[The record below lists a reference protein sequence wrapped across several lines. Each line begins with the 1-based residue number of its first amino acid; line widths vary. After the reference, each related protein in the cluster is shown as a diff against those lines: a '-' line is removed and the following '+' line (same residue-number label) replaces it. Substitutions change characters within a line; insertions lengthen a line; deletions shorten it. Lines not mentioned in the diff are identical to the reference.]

1 MPGYSNTICVKQ
13 ESNSCFKK
21 LTVLNKKKTIK
32 KILVLG
38 AWLLVISGIAT
49 LLLAANRKEKEH
61 VCKDIL
67 IGIKGN
73 EGKFYV
79 EKEDVLKLIE
89 KTAGGSLLQ
98 QNITAINLRKLEDG
112 LKTNL
117 WIRNSELYFDS
128 KDALHVFVEEREP
141 IARVFTTQ
149 GSSFYMDSSGARMPL
164 LDKMSIRVPVV
175 TNFTSA
181 RRFDAADSA
190 LLQQTKGIIQ
200 FIYNNEFWNAQVGQ
214 IDITPDR
221 KFELIPVVGD
231 HIIKL
236 GDGENI
242 DEKLNKLYVFYKQV
256 MSKVGFNKYAALDV
270 EFKGQ
275 VVAIKKEPTSPVDS
289 IQLQKNIEKLM
300 NRANMQNIDD
310 DMLPDQTLTT
320 FADTTVR
327 RTAAQLNTVST
338 KTISNPIEISQSN
351 QNSAKTK
358 VDKKP
363 IPKKQP
369 VSGEKPKQ
377 IVKTNQVKKTQKKV
391 SSEELNKVKP
401 KAVMP
406 PAH

>member
-1 MPGYSNTICVKQ
+1 
-13 ESNSCFKK
+13 
-21 LTVLNKKKTIK
+21 
-32 KILVLG
+32 VLG
-38 AWLLVISGIAT
+38 GWLLVISGITT

-79 EKEDVLKLIE
+79 EKEDVLELMK
-89 KTAGGSLLQ
+89 KTANSSLLQ

-112 LKTNL
+112 LKTNP
-117 WIRNSELYFDS
+117 WVRNAELYFDS
-128 KDALHVFVEEREP
+128 KNALHVFVEEREP

-190 LLQQTKGIIQ
+190 LLQQTKNIVQ
-200 FIYNNEFWNAQVGQ
+200 FIYGNEFWNAQVGQ

-221 KFELIPVVGD
+221 RFELIPVVGD

-242 DEKLNKLYVFYKQV
+242 EEKLNRLYVFYKQV
-256 MSKVGFNKYAALDV
+256 MSKVGFNKYAALDI

-289 IQLQKNIEKLM
+289 IQLKKNIEELM
-300 NRANMQNIDD
+300 NRANMQNIDE
-310 DMLPDQTLTT
+310 DMLPAQNIDAK
-320 FADTTVR
+320 ADSTVST
-327 RTAAQLNTVST
+327 TAAQDNSVST
-338 KTISNPIEISQSN
+338 KTNPSPTSVLNQINQST
-351 QNSAKTK
+351 AKTK
-358 VDKKP
+358 TQTKP
-363 IPKKQP
+363 TPKKQP
-369 VSGEKPKQ
+369 VSTEKPKQ
-377 IVKTNQVKKTQKKV
+377 IVKTNQMKTSQKKV
-391 SSEELNKVKP
+391 SNVNVDKPKP
-401 KAVMP
+401 KAVMSP
-406 PAH
+406 LH